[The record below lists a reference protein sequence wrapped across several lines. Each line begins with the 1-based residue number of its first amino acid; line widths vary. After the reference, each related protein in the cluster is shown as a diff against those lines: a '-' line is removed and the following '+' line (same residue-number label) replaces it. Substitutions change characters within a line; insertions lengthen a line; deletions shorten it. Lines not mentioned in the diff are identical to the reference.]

1 LCQTLLGVHTLDC
14 SHSLASLSCTYLCAR
29 EGIISVLFTD
39 LTQQQE
45 MKGCQMLFQIATSN
59 FSHACDL
66 MQCNQSIRIYVG
78 WARTIYIRCIYGV
91 FAREITKHTGMYGI
105 YIYGSGQPYIYG
117 VQYFWQGYYHAY
129 GHIRCTYTVLAN
141 PICIV
146 M

>member
-1 LCQTLLGVHTLDC
+1 
-14 SHSLASLSCTYLCAR
+14 
-29 EGIISVLFTD
+29 
-39 LTQQQE
+39 
-45 MKGCQMLFQIATSN
+45 MLFQIATSN